1 MLKTK
6 DSQKIQKDLQKYK
19 TAIASIADEQTK
31 QEYQTIFNKL
41 TEQFK
46 LIDAAHDAINRDIDP
61 AQVREN
67 VEQSI
72 LLRKKLDRMLK
83 DLKDL

>member
-6 DSQKIQKDLQKYK
+6 DSQKIQKAMQKYK
-19 TAIASIADEQTK
+19 TAISLISNEHAK
-31 QEYQTIFNKL
+31 KEYQTIFNKL

-61 AQVREN
+61 TQVREN